1 MNEVGGGRGLLAAAP
16 SFNSNHGRKPL
27 ARPTKDNGPPR
38 MNPEEPLLPRIA
50 DGDRSAVS
58 ECIDRYSG
66 LVWSLARR
74 HLVIEADAEDAVQDV
89 FMELWSKAD
98 RFDPARAAEA
108 TFVSMLARRRMI
120 DRNRKERRT
129 PDRRP
134 LADVEHAL
142 SRDGHAA
149 IEASAESQRVLRAIE
164 QMEPDQRQVLR
175 MATWLGMT
183 HAAIAEET
191 DLPLGTVKSHLRR
204 GLIRVREQLGI
215 APERGAGS

>member
-1 MNEVGGGRGLLAAAP
+1 
-16 SFNSNHGRKPL
+16 
-27 ARPTKDNGPPR
+27 
-38 MNPEEPLLPRIA
+38 MNPDGQLLQRIA

-74 HLVIEADAEDAVQDV
+74 FIAIEADAEEAVQDV

-98 RFDPARAAEA
+98 RFDPDKAAEA
-108 TFVSMLARRRMI
+108 TFVSMVARRRLI
-120 DRNRKERRT
+120 DRGRKESRL
-129 PDRRP
+129 PDRQP
-134 LADVEHAL
+134 LADLEQQL
-142 SRDGHAA
+142 SKDGHAA
-149 IEASAESQRVLRAIE
+149 IEASVESERVLQAIDR
-164 QMEPDQRQVLR
+164 MEPDQRRVLR

-204 GLIRVREQLGI
+204 GLIRIREQLGI
-215 APERGAGS
+215 APADGAGS